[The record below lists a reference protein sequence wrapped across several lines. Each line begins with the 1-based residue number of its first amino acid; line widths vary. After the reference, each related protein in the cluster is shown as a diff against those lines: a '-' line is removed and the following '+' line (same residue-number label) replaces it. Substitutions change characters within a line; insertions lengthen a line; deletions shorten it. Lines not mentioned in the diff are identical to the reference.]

1 MSERR
6 DGGYKGYF
14 IAISGKS
21 NTAVVI
27 KFSYDILMD
36 KCRFERKVVIEKISC
51 VQFKVTFWYSLF
63 AWVYPKYS
71 GLTL

>member
-1 MSERR
+1 MEGRR

-14 IAISGKS
+14 IAIPGES
-21 NTAVVI
+21 NTGVVTT
-27 KFSYDILMD
+27 FLYDILVD
-36 KCRFERKVVIEKISC
+36 KFRVERKVVIEKISC